1 MKKLNEAE
9 GLNVGII
16 PINGGEGIRSLSQG
30 AKQPN
35 HERELAAS
43 G

>member
-16 PINGGEGIRSLSQG
+16 PIKRG
-30 AKQPN
+30 AKVLEVYRKEKN
-35 HERELAAS
+35 SRTT
-43 G
+43 